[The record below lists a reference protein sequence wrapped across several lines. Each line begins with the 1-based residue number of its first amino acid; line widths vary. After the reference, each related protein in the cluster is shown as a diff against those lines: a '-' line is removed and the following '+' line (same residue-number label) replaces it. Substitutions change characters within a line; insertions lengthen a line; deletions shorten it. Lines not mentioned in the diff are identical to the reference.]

1 MHSLNNQRGL
11 TLIGLILLAIILG
24 SIAVIGAQVVPSA
37 SEYLSIK
44 RTVKQAVTNGGS
56 PTEIRR
62 NFDKIKSVNYI
73 ESISGQD
80 IQITQSNGKTI
91 ASFSYEKEIH
101 LLGPAY
107 LLLKYEGNVNSSSY

>member
-1 MHSLNNQRGL
+1 MTAMLFRE
-11 TLIGLILLAIILG
+11 IGEAGKSCIIRLILLAIILG

-62 NFDKIKSVNYI
+62 NFDKISL
-73 ESISGQD
+73 D
-80 IQITQSNGKTI
+80 RR
-91 ASFSYEKEIH
+91 ASCRER
-101 LLGPAY
+101 
-107 LLLKYEGNVNSSSY
+107 V